1 MDSIFD
7 SSDRARLPIATY
19 RLQLNRSF
27 GFSAAQHVLPYLH
40 ALGISDCYISSYL
53 KAVPGSLHGYDMAD
67 PTSLNPEVGTEE
79 EYRAFIN
86 ELRLRGMGQIL
97 DVVANHM
104 GIGKSCNAW
113 WLDVLENGPSSPY
126 SAFFD
131 IDWHPVKP
139 ELENKVLLP
148 ILGDLYG
155 VVLENQEIRL
165 IYEEGSF
172 FITYYDHK
180 LPVAPRA
187 SIRIMSHRL
196 DTFLESSDST
206 DPSVQELQSIIT
218 ALNYLPLR
226 TEQNGQ
232 RVIERYREK
241 EIIKKRI
248 AALVKESPT
257 VASYLDENLR
267 QFNGIKGDPKSF
279 DLLDQ
284 LLDDQAYRLA
294 YWRVAA
300 EEINYRRFF
309 DINELA
315 AIRMENP
322 VVFEKVHQLIF
333 RLLREDGVSGLRIDH
348 VDGLY
353 DPGDYLQ
360 KLQRWAR
367 ENLPAEKVRERPL
380 YLIVEKILAHEESV
394 PPEWPVDGTT
404 GYDFLNLVN
413 GLFIERRNEIAFD
426 DIYARFTGE
435 QVSFEDLVYEK
446 KKLMMEVSMAS
457 EINVLGHQ
465 LNLLSEKNRR
475 TRDFTLNS
483 LIHAIREIIACF
495 PVYRTYITADPELM
509 TDRDR
514 GYLDFAVTRAKQRNP
529 AVSELVFDFVRDL
542 LLLKYPEGCSD
553 DDRSAQRRFVM
564 KFQQT
569 TSPVMAKGV
578 EDTAFYAYHRLISL
592 NEVGGHPDHFGVDP
606 ALFHDR
612 MRARQACWPFAL
624 SATSTHDTK
633 RGEDTRARINVL
645 SEMPSA
651 WRRAVSSWSWSNQQ
665 KKQLIDEKLAPD
677 PNDEYLLYQTL
688 IGAWPFVIENDEAY
702 DAFCGRIQS
711 YMLKALRESKVHT
724 SWVNPNRK
732 YEGAVEDFIRAL
744 LDRRQPNRFLEL
756 FLPFQETIAQFGIT
770 NSLAQLVVKI
780 AAPGVPDFYQG
791 TEFWDLNLVDPD
803 NRRAV
808 DYQRYSSL
816 LELLTAEEAGGPE
829 DLIRDLVKNRAD
841 GRIKLYVTRV
851 ALHYR
856 SAKPALFQRGE
867 YLPLEISGERQE
879 HLIAFSRRSNE
890 GEVIAVVPRF
900 ISHLV
905 PNSNTLPLGDEIW
918 GDTGLAFSSAT
929 GTAGYKNLFTG
940 EVVSVTTIGGRPVL
954 PIGQLFRTFPVAV
967 LEKVTTATKRP
978 GSSGF
983 PRSFISSF
991 KK

>member
-1 MDSIFD
+1 MDFIFD
-7 SSDRARLPIATY
+7 STKTVRLPLATY

-27 GFSAAQHVLPYLH
+27 GFSKAQRVIPYLH
-40 ALGISDCYISSYL
+40 ALGISDCYVSSYL

-79 EYRAFIN
+79 EYRSFI
-86 ELRLRGMGQIL
+86 EALRSHGMGQIL

-113 WLDVLENGPSSPY
+113 WLDLLENGPSSPY

-139 ELENKVLLP
+139 ELKNKVLLP

-155 VVLENQEIRL
+155 VVLENQEIRI
-165 IYEEGSF
+165 IYDDGGF

-187 SIRIMSHRL
+187 SVRILSHRL
-196 DTFLESSDST
+196 DTFLGSE
-206 DPSVQELQSIIT
+206 DPADPALQELQSIIT
-218 ALNYLPLR
+218 ALSYLPLR
-226 TEQNGQ
+226 TEQDTQ
-232 RVIERYREK
+232 RIIERYREK

-257 VASYLDENLR
+257 VRSFLEENLR
-267 QFNGIKGDPKSF
+267 QFNGTQGEPKSF
-279 DLLDQ
+279 DLLDG

-294 YWRVAA
+294 YWRVAS

-315 AIRMENP
+315 AIRMESP
-322 VVFEKVHQLIF
+322 VVFDKVHQLIF
-333 RLLREDGVSGLRIDH
+333 RLLLEDAVNGLRIDH

-353 DPGDYLQ
+353 DPGDYLR

-367 ENLPAEKVRERPL
+367 SNLPSAGSDERPL
-380 YLIVEKILAHEESV
+380 YLIVEKILARGESL
-394 PPEWPVDGTT
+394 PEEWPVDGTT

-413 GLFIERRNEIAFD
+413 GLFVDRRNETAFD
-426 DIYARFTGE
+426 ELYTRFIGE
-435 QVSFEDLVYEK
+435 QISFEGLVYEK
-446 KKLMMEVSMAS
+446 KKLIMEVSMAS

-495 PVYRTYITADPELM
+495 PVYRTYITVNPEQV

-514 GYLDFAVTRAKQRNP
+514 NYLDLAVTRAKQRNP
-529 AVSELVFDFVRDL
+529 AISELVFDFVKDL
-542 LLLKYPEGCSD
+542 LLLKYPEGGSEE
-553 DDRSAQRRFVM
+553 DRRAQRQFVM

-569 TSPVMAKGV
+569 TSPVMAKGM

-592 NEVGGHPDHFGVDP
+592 NEVGGHPDQFGIDP
-606 ALFHDR
+606 ELFHRR

-633 RGEDTRARINVL
+633 RGEDVRARINIL
-645 SEMPSA
+645 SEMPGV
-651 WRRAVSSWSWSNQQ
+651 WQRAVSSWSWCNRP

-688 IGAWPFVIENDEAY
+688 IGAWPFGLEEANVY
-702 DAFCGRIQS
+702 EEFCLRVQT
-711 YMLKALRESKVHT
+711 YMRKALRESKVHS
-724 SWVNPNRK
+724 SWINPNLK
-732 YEGAVEDFIRAL
+732 YEGAVEDFMRAL
-744 LDRRQPNRFLEL
+744 LDRKRSNRFLEL
-756 FLPFQETIAQFGIT
+756 FLPFQEMIAQFGVY
-770 NSLAQLVVKI
+770 NALAQLVIKI
-780 AAPGVPDFYQG
+780 ASPGVPDFYQG
-791 TEFWDLNLVDPD
+791 TELWDFNLVDPD

-808 DYQRYSSL
+808 DHERYATL
-816 LELLTAEEAGGPE
+816 LALLASGEASPPE
-829 DLIRDLVKNRAD
+829 HLIRDLVKNRAD

-851 ALHYR
+851 ALQYR
-856 SAKPALFQRGE
+856 SAKPSLFQRGD
-867 YLPLEISGERQE
+867 YLPLEAYGEKQE
-879 HLIAFSRRSNE
+879 HLIAFARRSDD

-905 PNSNTLPLGDEIW
+905 PDPQTLPLGDEIW
-918 GDTGLAFSSAT
+918 GDTGLALPSTTESFA
-929 GTAGYKNLFTG
+929 YKNIFTG
-940 EVVSVTTIGGRPVL
+940 EVISMVAINGRPIL
-954 PIGQLFRTFPVAV
+954 PLAQIFRTFPVAL
-967 LEKVTTATKRP
+967 LEEVRTARKRP
-978 GSSGF
+978 GSNGF
-983 PRSFISSF
+983 PRRLNSL
-991 KK
+991 